1 MDGRKSLGD
10 YVREG
15 AMIFVAV
22 TLGFLADN
30 VRDYRGEREAERSYM
45 RALVDDLTVDSVRLT
60 ENIARL
66 QGNIANADTMVHEF
80 IVGRATGRYA
90 PSIATHGRYAGN
102 SVDLVFNDRT
112 SSQLKGTGGMRLVRD
127 TAIASALLRY
137 WNNQERLR
145 EIRDRY
151 EGLRVEH
158 RKVGWRAF
166 NWYQG
171 VFARALTTDSV
182 LLRDRPPL
190 VREPALVPDFVNT
203 TGSMFNLATVM
214 FLPELEAEV
223 ALGTQIRGMIRSAY
237 P

>member
-30 VRDYRGEREAERSYM
+30 YRDYRGEREAERSYM
-45 RALVDDLTVDSVRLT
+45 RALVDDLVVDSVRLT

-80 IVGRATGRYA
+80 IAGRATGRYA
-90 PSIATHGRYAGN
+90 ASIATHGRYAGN

-127 TAIASALLRY
+127 TAIASALLRS
-137 WNNQERLR
+137 WLFQ
-145 EIRDRY
+145 
-151 EGLRVEH
+151 
-158 RKVGWRAF
+158 
-166 NWYQG
+166 
-171 VFARALTTDSV
+171 
-182 LLRDRPPL
+182 
-190 VREPALVPDFVNT
+190 
-203 TGSMFNLATVM
+203 
-214 FLPELEAEV
+214 
-223 ALGTQIRGMIRSAY
+223 
-237 P
+237 